1 MRRNSMSVHGIRGL
15 AAAPGKFLAVSPVRA
30 VFLDLG
36 GVFYLPDHGRMV
48 AALARLE
55 LTIERDR
62 LDEAH
67 YHGVAALEEFRDGDG
82 SIWHAYN
89 RAYARVCGVP
99 ADDVDAA
106 MAVLLEEFERGGVWT
121 RVIPG
126 SRAALQELATLG
138 LRIAVVS
145 NADGTVEEQLR
156 DDVICQ
162 VGPGPGVTVELIL
175 DSAVVGV
182 SKPDPAIFGLA
193 LDAMGVAPG
202 DTVHV
207 GDTPA
212 ADVVGARAAGVTP
225 ILVDPYDLH
234 RGIDCRRV
242 RSLTDVVSLLGAG
255 IDDDVARPVSS

>member
-1 MRRNSMSVHGIRGL
+1 M
-15 AAAPGKFLAVSPVRA
+15 
-30 VFLDLG
+30 FLDLG
-36 GVFYLPDHGRMV
+36 GVFYLPDHDRMV

-55 LTIERDR
+55 LAIERDR
-62 LDEAH
+62 LDKAH
-67 YHGVAALEEFRDGDG
+67 YHGVAALEEFRDGDR

-99 ADDVDAA
+99 PDDVDAA

-126 SRAALQELATLG
+126 SREALRDLVALG
-138 LRIAVVS
+138 FRIAVVS
-145 NADGTVEEQLR
+145 NADGTVEDQLR

-162 VGPGPGVTVELIL
+162 VGPGPGVPVELIL

-193 LDAMGVAPG
+193 LDALGVDPRDA
-202 DTVHV
+202 VHV

-212 ADVVGARAAGVTP
+212 ADVEGARAAGVTP

-234 RGIDCRRV
+234 RNVDCRRV
-242 RSLTDVVSLLGAG
+242 RALSEVVPLLRAG
-255 IDDDVARPVSS
+255 IDRDVPRRVGS

>member
-1 MRRNSMSVHGIRGL
+1 
-15 AAAPGKFLAVSPVRA
+15 

-36 GVFYLPDHGRMV
+36 GVFYLPDHDRMV

-55 LTIERDR
+55 LAIERDR

-67 YHGVAALEEFRDGDG
+67 YHGVAALEEFRDGDR

-99 ADDVDAA
+99 PGDVDAA

-126 SRAALQELATLG
+126 SREALRELVALG
-138 LRIAVVS
+138 FRVAVVS
-145 NADGTVEEQLR
+145 NADGTVEDQLR

-162 VGPGPGVTVELIL
+162 VGPGPGVPVELIL
-175 DSAVVGV
+175 DSTIVGV
-182 SKPDPAIFGLA
+182 SKPDPAIFALA
-193 LDAMGVAPG
+193 LDALGVEPG
-202 DTVHV
+202 DAIHV

-212 ADVVGARAAGVTP
+212 ADVEGARAAGVTP

-234 RGIDCRRV
+234 RDLDCRRV
-242 RSLTDVVSLLGAG
+242 RALGDVVSLLRAG
-255 IDDDVARPVSS
+255 IDGADAPQGAAGIAAATAALDERDGVDGAGPS

>member
-1 MRRNSMSVHGIRGL
+1 MPVHGIRGL
-15 AAAPGKFLAVSPVRA
+15 APRPGRFSTVSPVRA

-36 GVFYLPDHGRMV
+36 GVFYLPDHERMV

-55 LTIERDR
+55 VAIERDR

-67 YHGVAALEEFRDGDG
+67 YHGVAALGEFRDGDH

-89 RAYARVCGVP
+89 RAYARVCGVASP
-99 ADDVDAA
+99 DVDAA
-106 MAVLLEEFERGGVWT
+106 TAVLLEEFERGGVWT

-126 SRAALQELATLG
+126 SRDALRELATLG
-138 LRIAVVS
+138 VRIAIVS
-145 NADGTVEEQLR
+145 NADGTVEDQLR

-162 VGPGPGVTVELIL
+162 VGPGPGVPVELIL

-193 LDAMGVAPG
+193 LDALGVEPG
-202 DTVHV
+202 DCIHV

-212 ADVVGARAAGVTP
+212 ADVEGARAAGVTP

-234 RGIDCRRV
+234 RETDCQRV
-242 RSLTDVVSLLGAG
+242 RSLADVAAMLHAG
-255 IDDDVARPVSS
+255 IDGERTRPVHS

>member
-1 MRRNSMSVHGIRGL
+1 
-15 AAAPGKFLAVSPVRA
+15 

-36 GVFYLPDHGRMV
+36 GVFYLPDHERMV

-55 LTIERDR
+55 LVIEPDR

-67 YHGVAALEEFRDGDG
+67 YHGVAALEEFRDDDR

-89 RAYARVCGVP
+89 RAYARVCGVAP
-99 ADDVDAA
+99 NEVDAA

-126 SRAALQELATLG
+126 SREALQELAALG
-138 LRIAVVS
+138 VGLAVVS
-145 NADGTVEEQLR
+145 NADGTVEDQLR

-162 VGPGPGVTVELIL
+162 VGPGPGVPVELIL
-175 DSAVVGV
+175 DSAVVGI

-193 LDAMGVAPG
+193 LDALDVEPG
-202 DTVHV
+202 DCIHV

-212 ADVVGARAAGVTP
+212 ADVAGARAAGVTP
-225 ILVDPYDLH
+225 ILVDPYNLH
-234 RGIDCRRV
+234 RDVGCQRV
-242 RSLTDVVSLLGAG
+242 GSLA
-255 IDDDVARPVSS
+255 DVASMLHAMVDGGRSTHDVAASRPKVMPGTQLR

>member
-1 MRRNSMSVHGIRGL
+1 MSVHGTRGL
-15 AAAPGKFLAVSPVRA
+15 AAPPGKFGAVSPVRA

-36 GVFYLPDHGRMV
+36 GVFYLPDHDRMV

-55 LTIERDR
+55 LAIERDR

-67 YHGVAALEEFRDGDG
+67 YHGVAALEEFRDGDR

-99 ADDVDAA
+99 PDDVDAA

-126 SRAALQELATLG
+126 SREALRDLVALG
-138 LRIAVVS
+138 FRIAVVS
-145 NADGTVEEQLR
+145 NADGTVEAQLR

-162 VGPGPGVTVELIL
+162 VGPGPGVPVELIL

-193 LDAMGVAPG
+193 LDALGVDPRDA
-202 DTVHV
+202 VHV

-212 ADVVGARAAGVTP
+212 ADVEGARAAGVTP

-234 RGIDCRRV
+234 RDVDCRRV
-242 RSLTDVVSLLGAG
+242 RALSEVVPLLRAG
-255 IDDDVARPVSS
+255 IDRDVPRRVGS